1 MIGIKGHKYW
11 NIQTP
16 FQGEIIDISESNE
29 NVFQESKGKV
39 TDISGSNENVSQE
52 SSNQIT
58 HN

>member
-1 MIGIKGHKYW
+1 MEYPD
-11 NIQTP
+11 P
-16 FQGEIIDISESNE
+16 FAGGDNWLISESNE

-39 TDISGSNENVSQE
+39 TDISGSNENVFQE